1 MAYTV
6 GAIEVFLNGVLLN
19 PADYTATNGTSVV
32 LASACSSGWIVDF
45 IAIKIGSISVGV
57 TGATGAT
64 GPTGVTGATSATGV
78 TGATGSNGSAGA
90 TGATGASGSAGATGA
105 TGTASYTRTS
115 YTASAGQT
123 TFSVAYTV
131 GAVEVFLNGVLL
143 NPADYTATN
152 GTTVVL
158 ASACSSGWIVDFI
171 AIQIGS
177 ISVGVTGSTGSTGPS
192 ANQSLN
198 TTSDVTFNNITVTNI
213 LKVEQTEQKLNTK
226 TNATGVVTHDC
237 STGLIWLHSSISASF
252 TANFTN
258 LNLDAS
264 YATNITLALL
274 QGATAYIPSAVQ
286 IGGISQAINWQGG
299 VPPTG
304 NSNKT
309 DIVNFSIWN
318 SSGTYTVLGQMTTF
332 G

>member
-1 MAYTV
+1 VTYTV

-45 IAIKIGSISVGV
+45 IAIQIGSISVGV

-198 TTSDVTFNNITVTNI
+198 TTSDVTFNNITVNNI

-299 VPPTG
+299 APPTG